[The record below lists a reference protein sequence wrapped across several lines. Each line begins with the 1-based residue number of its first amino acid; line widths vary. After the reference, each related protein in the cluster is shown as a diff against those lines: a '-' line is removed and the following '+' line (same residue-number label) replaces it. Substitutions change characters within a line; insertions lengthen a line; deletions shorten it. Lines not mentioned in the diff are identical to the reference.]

1 VTELTHYK
9 LTFLAGEYI
18 DLNLA
23 VSTSQMNSLTSFFS
37 GIFPIKKRIVSGIK
51 IESSS
56 FIYRYNYA
64 YAFTGYDDSVPQYT
78 RLMGYH
84 GVSNH
89 KHKTASQEAFR
100 QTQISNYLS
109 LHESSENASYFPDLK
124 NIGTPNY
131 SYHYYVSNDPD
142 QAMRFDSFLERDVGT
157 LTSSCGMLKRKGRV
171 DIYEAT
177 PSSSTV
183 TMLSDP
189 VKVTVQGDGGEGGQL
204 VVEDSDFD
212 DLETYLDSQDIDI
225 ISNIHLYD

>member
-1 VTELTHYK
+1 MTELSHYK

-23 VSTSQMNSLTSFFS
+23 VSETQMNSLSSFFT
-37 GIFPIKKRIVSGIK
+37 GVFPIKKRILSGIK
-51 IESSS
+51 IESDS

-64 YAFTGYDDSVPQYT
+64 FAFTGYVNSIPQYT

-84 GVSNH
+84 GISKH
-89 KHKTASQEAFR
+89 KHKTPSQESFR
-100 QTQISNYLS
+100 QTEITNFLS

-124 NIGTPNY
+124 HVSSPAF

-142 QAMRFDSFLERDVGT
+142 QAMRFDSFIERDVGV

-171 DIYEAT
+171 DIFESI
-177 PSSSTV
+177 PSNTTV

-189 VKVTVQGDGGEGGQL
+189 IKVTLQGEGGEGGQL
-204 VVEDSDFD
+204 VVEDSNFNS
-212 DLETYLDSQDIDI
+212 LETYLDTQDIDI
-225 ISNIHLYD
+225 IANINLYD

>member
-1 VTELTHYK
+1 LTELSHYK

-23 VSTSQMNSLTSFFS
+23 VSESQMNSLSSYFS
-37 GIFPIKKRIVSGIK
+37 GIFPIKKRVVSGIK
-51 IESSS
+51 IESNS

-64 YAFTGYDDSVPQYT
+64 HAFTGYDSGVPQYT

-84 GVSNH
+84 GISKH
-89 KHKTASQEAFR
+89 KHKTANQETFR

-124 NIGTPNY
+124 LESIPNY

-142 QAMRFDSFLERDVGT
+142 QAMRFDSFIERDIGT

-171 DIYEAT
+171 DIFESI
-177 PSSSTV
+177 PSNSTV
-183 TMLSDP
+183 SMLTDP
-189 VKVTVQGDGGEGGQL
+189 IKVTLQGEGGEGGQL
-204 VVEDSDFD
+204 VVEDSSFNA
-212 DLETYLDSQDIDI
+212 LETYLDTQDIDI
-225 ISNIHLYD
+225 ISNINLYD